1 MRKIPH
7 FSPEEMQE
15 MEAQMVREIP
25 QLSPETM
32 QEMERQHQALLAAY
46 AEKKERLM
54 QGDMTVLEDAFSR
67 LLTESERKIIEMAYG
82 IGIPKM
88 TVGQI
93 AESLGQSVM
102 DTSMLL
108 FRAKYHLGRLYVKLL
123 ELLSRNDTPRSMRSG
138 VLVVS
143 TLIVTSSP

>member
-15 MEAQMVREIP
+15 MEHQMVREIP
-25 QLSPETM
+25 QLSPEKK
-32 QEMERQHQALLAAY
+32 QEMEPQHQALLAAY

-54 QGDMTVLEDAFSR
+54 QGDKTVLEDAFSR
-67 LLTESERKIIEMAYG
+67 LLTERERKIIEMAYG
-82 IGIPKM
+82 IGMPKM

-93 AESLGQSVM
+93 AKSLGQSVM

-123 ELLSRNDTPRSMRSG
+123 ELL
-138 VLVVS
+138 
-143 TLIVTSSP
+143 

>member
-15 MEAQMVREIP
+15 MEAQMVREIR
-25 QLSPETM
+25 QLSPEEM

-54 QGDMTVLEDAFSR
+54 QGDMTVLEEAFAR
-67 LLTESERKIIEMAYG
+67 LLTERERKIIEMAYG
-82 IGIPKM
+82 IGMPKM

-123 ELLSRNDTPRSMRSG
+123 ELL
-138 VLVVS
+138 
-143 TLIVTSSP
+143 